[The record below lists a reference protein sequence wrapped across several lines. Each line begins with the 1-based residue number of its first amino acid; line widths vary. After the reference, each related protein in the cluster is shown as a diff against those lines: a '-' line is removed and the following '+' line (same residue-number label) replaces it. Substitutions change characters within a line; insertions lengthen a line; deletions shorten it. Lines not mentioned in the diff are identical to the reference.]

1 LIDIK
6 RKTVQFFPEKITPRH
21 AKDTGMAMVLLSLI
35 LYLLTGKDWLIPLA
49 VGLLAVNMIVPGL
62 YKPLAYVWYGLSHL
76 LGTVVSRMLLSA
88 IFFLVVTP
96 MGLFRRLLRRDSLRL
111 RQWKKSGESVLKTR
125 DHVFTAEDITKPY

>member
-6 RKTVQFFPEKITPRH
+6 RKAFQFFPDEITPRH
-21 AKDTGMAMVLLSLI
+21 AKDTGMAMVLLCLI
-35 LYLLTGKDWLIPLA
+35 FHLMTGRDRLIPLA
-49 VGLLAVNMIVPGL
+49 AALLAINMIVPGL
-62 YKPLAYVWYGLSHL
+62 YRPLAYIWYGLSHL
-76 LGTVVSRMLLSA
+76 LGTVVSRVLLSV

-111 RQWKKSGESVLKTR
+111 REWKQSGKSVLKPR